1 MSVNMPSPTRPR
13 IVSMNKSPP
22 PRVPVRPPGPGSSAT
37 SSGVARKKSTV
48 NKHTAHSVMLSRGAP
63 GVAGSYDNM
72 WTDGG
77 GPAPEEGGVGDSG
90 GVDADGVVHH
100 GMEDGLEG
108 TSASHAQI
116 GELSQM
122 LGKADPLVSLQVQ
135 GDLFARKIEVER
147 VRGLELDRELGN
159 VRHDT
164 KTQRKRKGK
173 ISHAAVDRH
182 SMQKLSIQLENR
194 LEKSKVKFNNTLT
207 RNKELHK
214 EIDDNRKEWL
224 TYTQLSRPPCP
235 HIPAPLHLYFRRTHP
250 KPACCI
256 LTTYTM
262 LSSTHANA
270 PSLCNA
276 SETRDPKHVLRSCPT
291 HPL

>member
-1 MSVNMPSPTRPR
+1 MSSPSPRPR

-22 PRVPVRPPGPGSSAT
+22 PRVPVRPPGPGSSA
-37 SSGVARKKSTV
+37 SSGTARKKSTV

-63 GVAGSYDNM
+63 GAAGSYDNM
-72 WTDGG
+72 WTDEG
-77 GPAPEEGGVGDSG
+77 GPAPEVGGVGDSG

-173 ISHAAVDRH
+173 ITHAAVDRH

-224 TYTQLSRPPCP
+224 TYTPAFASTLSTYTV
-235 HIPAPLHLYFRRTHP
+235 HSPLPLKFRRVHP
-250 KPACCI
+250 
-256 LTTYTM
+256 
-262 LSSTHANA
+262 
-270 PSLCNA
+270 
-276 SETRDPKHVLRSCPT
+276 
-291 HPL
+291 